1 MSVIR
6 EGRDFILVGIA
17 QAVADW
23 LVFVAASY
31 VGAPLSAANLGGR
44 VAGALLGFWLNG
56 AITFRTDAMRDRRSF
71 PRYVVLWLAACLLS
85 TFGVVILDATFGR
98 YWAWLGKPVI
108 DLTLG
113 VASFVAS
120 RNWVYR

>member
-6 EGRDFILVGIA
+6 EGRDFILVGVA

-23 LVFVAASY
+23 IVFVAASY

-56 AITFRTDAMRDRRSF
+56 AITFRTDPMRDWRCF
-71 PRYVVLWLAACLLS
+71 PRYVALWLVACLLS
-85 TFGVVILDATFGR
+85 TFGVVVLDATFGR
-98 YWAWLGKPVI
+98 NWAWFGKPVI
-108 DLTLG
+108 DAMLG
-113 VASFVAS
+113 VGSFVAS
-120 RNWVYR
+120 RNWIYR